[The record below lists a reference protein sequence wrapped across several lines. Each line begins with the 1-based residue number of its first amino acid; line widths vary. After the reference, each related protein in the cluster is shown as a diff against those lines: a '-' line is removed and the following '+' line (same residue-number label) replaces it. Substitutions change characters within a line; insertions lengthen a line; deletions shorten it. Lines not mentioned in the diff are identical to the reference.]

1 MPETAG
7 DRDPLLARAGNL
19 EYDRVLFF
27 SDAVFA
33 IAITLLA
40 AGLYQPS
47 RSPAATVASQLHDT
61 LPDIVGFGISFAVIG
76 LFWLGHHTIFRFITR
91 LDRPLVMLNLLFLG
105 LIAFLPYPTRLL
117 SGHGGQATAVI
128 LYAACAAMAGL
139 TELAIWLYANLSPKG
154 LADPSARAVR
164 RRYLLR
170 IGRIPVVF
178 ALSIPVAVRSPTAA
192 TYLWILLW
200 ASGVVIDR
208 LVPHRHPG

>member
-61 LPDIVGFGISFAVIG
+61 LAVIG

-139 TELAIWLYANLSPKG
+139 TELAIWLYANLS
-154 LADPSARAVR
+154 
-164 RRYLLR
+164 
-170 IGRIPVVF
+170 
-178 ALSIPVAVRSPTAA
+178 
-192 TYLWILLW
+192 
-200 ASGVVIDR
+200 
-208 LVPHRHPG
+208 